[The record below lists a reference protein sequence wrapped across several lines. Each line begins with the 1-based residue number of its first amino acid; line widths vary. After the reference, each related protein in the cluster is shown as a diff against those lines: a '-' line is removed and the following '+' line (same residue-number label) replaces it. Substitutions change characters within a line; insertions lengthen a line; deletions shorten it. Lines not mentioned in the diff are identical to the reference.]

1 MVKALDLKSNGVTR
15 VGSNPAV
22 DVSFCRNSIGIDKLV
37 KLKKL
42 IKPVAST
49 HLLILI
55 MLLVLDDR
63 PAIITANLPL
73 LELLAQA
80 TGTLMSISLLFDYE
94 VVAEVMPAVEEGHSV
109 RATQHVPLQTQG
121 PQQVRRVE
129 RTGH

>member
-94 VVAEVMPAVEEGHSV
+94 VVAEVMAAVEEGHSV

-121 PQQVRRVE
+121 PQQVRGVE

>member
-1 MVKALDLKSNGVTR
+1 
-15 VGSNPAV
+15 
-22 DVSFCRNSIGIDKLV
+22 
-37 KLKKL
+37 
-42 IKPVAST
+42 
-49 HLLILI
+49 

-94 VVAEVMPAVEEGHSV
+94 VVAEVMAAVEEGHSV

-121 PQQVRRVE
+121 PQQVRGVE